1 MKTLSLHLS
10 ELFWILLKL
19 ENFIGFY
26 SCTWIIWLKIGMN
39 LFIQIS
45 KLLHGSTHIWK
56 ITHHWDWELIP
67 FQRVIRTIFRRIFP
81 HSFQWNAG
89 IFFPLFGLWLGG
101 RSPTEPKIFPQ
112 TCEQPVTVSF
122 FSAPAVSGSD
132 GSVASSGKWA
142 SPVQW
147 LVLWYSVRS
156 DSSPLCL

>member
-1 MKTLSLHLS
+1 METLNLHLS
-10 ELFWILLKL
+10 ELFWMLLKL

-89 IFFPLFGLWLGG
+89 IFFPLVTLWS
-101 RSPTEPKIFPQ
+101 RSVGDILTLAWGSGAEDVASVTE
-112 TCEQPVTVSF
+112 CF

-132 GSVASSGKWA
+132 GSVASGKWA
-142 SPVQW
+142 QSPVQW
-147 LVLWYSVRS
+147 LVWWSIDWSLT
-156 DSSPLCL
+156 